1 MMAPPTTGLAEALA
15 RLARNRDPDAW
26 AVILDVA
33 GEDCWRCCLAVCGQA
48 SLAEDAF
55 QDALLQIRDHA
66 DQFRIQGADAD
77 GDARRWVKRV
87 ATTMALQTCRARGR
101 ARHRD
106 RRAGAERAMEDH
118 GDPASR
124 LHAAD
129 DLAALRESLAT
140 LDEPRR
146 TAITLH
152 HLQGMPLA
160 EVAAELGR
168 PVGTVK
174 TWIHRGMEELH
185 TLLASRGVSVSA
197 TSLVALFAAGQASAA
212 TAVVPTTTVAATALL
227 TAPATAGVNVIAL
240 TTAGALS
247 MAIKAGL
254 IVALTA
260 SAVTLPFILGQEWPV
275 DAPPAPAVKPAAQQ
289 APRSMPVVQA
299 AVVQDAPPVPATGA
313 EEVWRVEL
321 RKRLQQRL
329 TLNVA
334 DQELTEVVDLMRT
347 LTGISIV
354 VAPDVVAAGG
364 ARVTLRVKDMPAQD
378 AFTWICTL
386 TRTHWA
392 MHSQAVYISATPLQA
407 APSLRLYDVADL
419 LAPGVPGGKRAEEM
433 VAIIRQEV
441 APASWKGDATITA
454 DRTVLVVNQ
463 SPEVHRL
470 VEERLVR
477 MRQGQVVEPWRA
489 AILNQLEKTVTLN
502 FEGKDLVDI
511 VDFLQRLTG
520 TNIIID
526 PAVIAASPPLINLKV
541 ADMPLKYVLEYIVR
555 QTSTRY
561 VLRDQAVYITR

>member
-1 MMAPPTTGLAEALA
+1 MAPPTTGLAEALA

-33 GEDCWRCCLAVCGQA
+33 GGDCWRCCLAVCGQA

-66 DQFRIQGADAD
+66 DQFRIQGADTD

-212 TAVVPTTTVAATALL
+212 TAVVPTTVATTALL

-240 TTAGALS
+240 TTAGVLS

-260 SAVTLPFILGQEWPV
+260 SAVTLPFILGQERPV
-275 DAPPAPAVKPAAQQ
+275 DAPPAPAVKPAVQQ

-299 AVVQDAPPVPATGA
+299 AVVQDAPPAPVAGT

-334 DQELTEVVDLMRT
+334 DRELTEVVELMRT

-354 VAPDVVAAGG
+354 VAPDVAAARG
-364 ARVTLRVKDMPAQD
+364 ARVTLQVKDMPAQD
-378 AFTWICTL
+378 VFTWICTL
-386 TRTHWA
+386 TRTHWT
-392 MHSQAVYISATPLQA
+392 MHLQAVYISATPFPA
-407 APSLRLYDVADL
+407 APSLSRYDVADL
-419 LAPGVPGGKRAEEM
+419 LAPGVPGGKGIEALI
-433 VAIIRQEV
+433 ASIRQEV
-441 APASWKGDATITA
+441 APASWKGDLTITA

-502 FEGKDLVDI
+502 FEGKDLVDT

-541 ADMPLKYVLEYIVR
+541 ADMPLKYVLDFIMR
-555 QTSTRY
+555 SASTRY